1 MTDLDN
7 LIANFS
13 RQVSNPWAT
22 NLAPAQRCWMI
33 VYQPSEER
41 RVRARIQ
48 AFENAAH
55 EASKSWQLVDITEEP
70 GRWIAAHPFAERYFA
85 KPEMLSAAAL
95 DEFRHQLVARIREQ
109 ASHAP
114 DPNAVVAL
122 LGAGS
127 LFGFAE
133 TSWLLNELGPHIA
146 GRLAVFFPGEYR
158 NNNYRLLE
166 AREGW
171 NYLALPITTNEEPA

>member
-33 VYQPSEER
+33 VYPPSDER

-48 AFENAAH
+48 AFENATH
-55 EASKSWQLVDITEEP
+55 KASKNWQLIDITDEP
-70 GRWIAAHPFAERYFA
+70 GRWIAAHPFAARYFA

-95 DEFRHQLVARIREQ
+95 HEFRDRLVLRIRKQ
-109 ASHAP
+109 ASEAAN
-114 DPNAVVAL
+114 PNAVVAI

-127 LFGFAE
+127 LFGFTE
-133 TSWLLNELGPHIA
+133 TSWLLNELSPHVA

-171 NYLALPITTNEEPA
+171 NYLALPITTSEEHA